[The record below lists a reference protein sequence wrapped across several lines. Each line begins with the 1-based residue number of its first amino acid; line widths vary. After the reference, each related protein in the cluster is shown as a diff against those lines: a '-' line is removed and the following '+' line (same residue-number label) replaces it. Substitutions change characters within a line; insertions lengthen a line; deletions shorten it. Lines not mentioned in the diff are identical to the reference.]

1 PVGSGIVRYT
11 AENNKNGYHECAP
24 WWRASLK
31 VSLFLYLII
40 VVLAIPSASYVSL
53 FIFSSEKYSWLIIL
67 SCSVMPLTIANT
79 FLSSILNGQQHYR
92 QYIISGMVSVTISTI
107 VLLIMTA
114 FYSLKGALIAVSL

>member
-1 PVGSGIVRYT
+1 SPVGSGIVRYT

-92 QYIISGMVSVTISTI
+92 
-107 VLLIMTA
+107 
-114 FYSLKGALIAVSL
+114 